1 MSGEETLLD
10 IAKRNLVTAKTM
22 MQFAESDDGYLN
34 VVGYH
39 VEQSIELAL
48 KHYLETH
55 GIKYPRSHDI
65 SQLTEYISDDQ
76 MEPFEAIEDYAA
88 NITSMEAKTRY
99 IKNFRLSH
107 RIVSKSLKLAEDL
120 IAFLEKDR

>member
-22 MQFAESDDGYLN
+22 MQFAEGDDGYLN

-65 SQLTEYISDDQ
+65 SQLTEYIPDDQ

-107 RIVSKSLKLAEDL
+107 RIVSRSLKLAEDV